1 MSSVIR
7 LLFCLS
13 FMFNAVN
20 LAQAD
25 RGWSEPLQIKSRVLD
40 QTRGYRVSLPPGY
53 DTNPKRHY
61 PLLLLLDGQRY
72 GDVVAGNA
80 RFLAEAGEIPQH
92 IIVAVDSG
100 NRMRDFTPTD
110 SPGWEGDGGG
120 ELFLSFLSSELLPAV
135 ERDLRIERP
144 HIIWGHSLA
153 GLFAFYT
160 LYAAPDLFDARL
172 VSDSP
177 LDWDGKAPEK
187 ALHNFLTNQTPPD
200 QFLYFNS
207 SYLAPM
213 EDPELAYFE
222 SLNTMLKANAPAS
235 LRWSYDPL
243 PTETHASIPLLG
255 SIHGLRALY
264 AGYLVPESVM
274 LKGLDTVLKHYDS
287 IKGRVGAPVETPES
301 VLNNFGYLMLGQN
314 TAEAIRAFELAT
326 RSYPGSVNAWDS
338 LSDGY
343 LEAGRLE
350 DALKA
355 TEKSIELAVMSDDEN
370 LDYLKKKRVSIK
382 ERMQTNH

>member
-1 MSSVIR
+1 LPYVIR
-7 LLFCLS
+7 LLICLP
-13 FMFNAVN
+13 FVFNAIG
-20 LAQAD
+20 LARAD
-25 RGWSEPLQIKSRVLD
+25 TGWNEPRQITSRVLG
-40 QTRGYRVSLPPGY
+40 QTRGYRVMLPPDY
-53 DTNPKRHY
+53 NSNSKRYY

-80 RFLAEAGEIPQH
+80 RFLAEVGEIPEH

-120 ELFLSFLSSELLPAV
+120 EFFLNFLSSELLPAL
-135 ERDLRIERP
+135 ERDFRIERP

-153 GLFAFYT
+153 GLFVFYT
-160 LYAAPDLFDARL
+160 IYAAPNAFDARL
-172 VSDSP
+172 VSDGP
-177 LDWDGKAPEK
+177 LDWDDKTSEK
-187 ALHNFLTNQTPPD
+187 ALRNFLKNQTPPN

-213 EDPELAYFE
+213 VDPEQRYFE
-222 SLNTMLKANAPAS
+222 TLSTMLKANAPAN
-235 LRWSYDPL
+235 LRWIYDPL
-243 PTETHASIPLLG
+243 PKETHASIPLLG
-255 SIHGLRALY
+255 SIKGLRALY
-264 AGYLVPESVM
+264 EGYLIPESVM
-274 LKGLDTVLKHYDS
+274 LKGLDTVLKHYAT
-287 IKGRVGAPVETPES
+287 IKGRVGAPVKVPES
-301 VLNNFGYLMLGQN
+301 VLNDFGYLMLGQD

-343 LEAGRLE
+343 LEAGRLK

-355 TEKSIELAVMSDDEN
+355 TEKSIELANISGDEN
-370 LDYLKKKRVSIK
+370 IDYLKKKRVQIT
-382 ERMQTNH
+382 ERM